1 MVLAMELR
9 LTLETALVTALPEQG
24 PLPTQPHPAKM
35 VLEMASPLHIR
46 STANVHVLN
55 TIPALGDPQTAFL
68 LLGRHRSCTTT
79 VALFVSIEANVKEG
93 PANKSG
99 RQIVY
104 RLTVWREAGPAEDTA
119 KVEVSVRAERRI
131 PVAGGGWPRKLLRGS
146 PSGGRGERGW
156 SRAG

>member
-68 LLGRHRSCTTT
+68 
-79 VALFVSIEANVKEG
+79 
-93 PANKSG
+93 
-99 RQIVY
+99 Y
-104 RLTVWREAGPAEDTA
+104 WEDTDLA
-119 KVEVSVRAERRI
+119 QPQWRS
-131 PVAGGGWPRKLLRGS
+131 S
-146 PSGGRGERGW
+146 
-156 SRAG
+156 SR